1 MLKSELELLPE
12 GGGSINF
19 EEGEGFGD
27 FANLAPP
34 SPCSSGSQS
43 QSISRDAKLPRM
55 YKRSNE
61 VTAVSRIGRASSVL
75 RIKVREGPFLGCL
88 CGMGGPFFWAPGPPL
103 FVPYTTRILLAR
115 QAFKVAEGPMAD
127 W

>member
-12 GGGSINF
+12 GDGSINF
-19 EEGEGFGD
+19 EEGEGFD
-27 FANLAPP
+27 DLTNRATSPP
-34 SPCSSGSQS
+34 SPCSSGNQS

-75 RIKVREGPFLGCL
+75 RIKVRG
-88 CGMGGPFFWAPGPPL
+88 
-103 FVPYTTRILLAR
+103 
-115 QAFKVAEGPMAD
+115 
-127 W
+127 